1 MPNAQGVGLEEALL
15 LTFTQSTPALVGLAH
30 SHCAFKTAVD
40 LLKPVAGVIGLIACP
55 RGGSKHYFRHSNSIT
70 RAAFVVKNERSIS
83 LVS

>member
-1 MPNAQGVGLEEALL
+1 MVYQNPRKKLNPMLHMPNAQGVGLEEALL

-55 RGGSKHYFRHSNSIT
+55 RGGSKE
-70 RAAFVVKNERSIS
+70 VVP
-83 LVS
+83 LV